1 MSDRPDSI
9 VPGTR
14 DAGRSEGSW
23 CWMGPGPSVE
33 TGSPRVLV
41 SRRLCEVL
49 LKHRRGRNY
58 SARKTRRASL
68 RRLPLSSSWNDGGG
82 ASQEG
87 RSGRRHSTYKKHEWG
102 ALGPTE
108 EPVGLDVAKLRS
120 RVCEFRYRAASKCFF
135 EEEHEYMWKLSRQ
148 HVWFSHL
155 NPL

>member
-82 ASQEG
+82 LPRRDALAEG
-87 RSGRRHSTYKKHEWG
+87 TAPTKSMSGGRWDQLKN
-102 ALGPTE
+102 
-108 EPVGLDVAKLRS
+108 
-120 RVCEFRYRAASKCFF
+120 
-135 EEEHEYMWKLSRQ
+135 LSVSMLQ
-148 HVWFSHL
+148 S
-155 NPL
+155 